1 MGSFS
6 SNTIAELGIWY
17 LVFVFSTTCHEAA
30 HAWAAHRGGD
40 PTAYAGGHVSLD
52 PLPHIRRSPGGMVV
66 IPILS
71 FLFYGWMLGWASV
84 PLNPEWARRYPGRS
98 SLMALAGPTANLL
111 LAVAAF
117 GIIQA
122 LFAAQVLVPNFQ
134 TESVFDLLA
143 VPGGDTRS
151 PLGAIARALS
161 ILLMLNVL
169 LGLFN
174 LIPMPP
180 LDGAAV
186 LEGASPRLA
195 GGLYARLREVPMA
208 SILGLLV
215 AWRLFDYVSTPVMRF
230 MVRLMFG

>member
-1 MGSFS
+1 MGSL
-6 SNTIAELGIWY
+6 NTNFAELAIWY

-52 PLPHIRRSPGGMVV
+52 PLPHIRRSPGGMVI

-71 FLFYGWMLGWASV
+71 FLFYGWMIGWASV

-98 SLMALAGPTANLL
+98 SLVALAGPSANLL
-111 LAVAAF
+111 LALAAF
-117 GIIQA
+117 GVIQA
-122 LFAAQVLVPNFQ
+122 LLASNLIVPNFQ
-134 TESVFDLLA
+134 TDSAFDLLT

-151 PLGAIARALS
+151 PLGAVARALS
-161 ILLMLNVL
+161 IMLMLNVL

-174 LIPMPP
+174 LIPFPP

-186 LEGASPRLA
+186 LEGASPRVA
-195 GGLYARLREVPMA
+195 GSLYARLREVPMA
-208 SILGLLV
+208 ELLGLLV
-215 AWRLFDYVSTPVMRF
+215 AWRLFDYVSMPVLRF
-230 MVRLMFG
+230 MVGIMLG

>member
-1 MGSFS
+1 
-6 SNTIAELGIWY
+6 
-17 LVFVFSTTCHEAA
+17 
-30 HAWAAHRGGD
+30 
-40 PTAYAGGHVSLD
+40 
-52 PLPHIRRSPGGMVV
+52 
-66 IPILS
+66 
-71 FLFYGWMLGWASV
+71 
-84 PLNPEWARRYPGRS
+84 
-98 SLMALAGPTANLL
+98 MALAGPTANLL